1 MNYRERLHMST
12 SLKFRETDSG
22 NEEQIIIQCPC
33 CSTRFSVESSTISAV
48 ANPKFHCSRCDN
60 IFGMDEIK
68 TSQSPTRPELQQ
80 AAKEV
85 FEHSLRPV
93 LGRSSRIAEE
103 HSTAP
108 SAQENLPGFS
118 DQPGDGAEGVVA
130 VYRNKARIQKLPP
143 RISDSSGNNKQLEI
157 PRRWEDGMRPSAEPR
172 ETASEQMLVGVPQQ
186 NISNKLGFQPPRLS
200 PLSVGV
206 GDSIDINSFGTVKNA
221 PLADAPGDMDSSRLV
236 SDGNL
241 AYRADNPALVAPLT
255 QPASRSTLP
264 KVSAPQSFW
273 KMLVAPSLGFLA
285 ILGVASIALFNSSS
299 LSQYFTQAAVPG
311 ALEAAPSE
319 LYIKNSKFDKV
330 TLDNGEIIRV
340 VSGVIVNSSERSF
353 RAIEIEAA
361 LFDGA
366 GKPLGTYRANAANT
380 LAKTKIDSLTPEMID
395 HLQATSTPKRLI
407 LKPSENKEFAIA
419 LRGDQF
425 ARAQHFGA
433 RIYSAKSL

>member
-1 MNYRERLHMST
+1 MST

-22 NEEQIIIQCPC
+22 NEEQTVIQCPC
-33 CSTRFSVESSTISAV
+33 CSTRFSVESSMIAAV
-48 ANPKFHCSRCDN
+48 ASPKFHCSRCDN
-60 IFGMDEIK
+60 IFGLDEIK
-68 TSQSPTRPELQQ
+68 ADHSPAARPELNQK
-80 AAKEV
+80 AKEV

-93 LGRSSRIAEE
+93 LGRSPR
-103 HSTAP
+103 HSEGYSTTP
-108 SAQENLPGFS
+108 SAQESLPGFS
-118 DQPGDGAEGVVA
+118 EQSGDLTEGVVA

-143 RISDSSGNNKQLEI
+143 RISDNGGGSVNKQLEI

-172 ETASEQMLVGVPQQ
+172 ETIPEQSALAMPERQLGGQ
-186 NISNKLGFQPPRLS
+186 IGFQPPRLS
-200 PLSVGV
+200 PLSAVA

-221 PLADAPGDMDSSRLV
+221 PLADTPGSMDSTRLG
-236 SDGNL
+236 SDGSV
-241 AYRADNPALVAPLT
+241 AYKADNPALVAALN
-255 QPASRSTLP
+255 QPASTAARGTLT
-264 KVSAPQSFW
+264 KLSAPRSFW

-285 ILGVASIALFNSSS
+285 IMGITSIALFNSSS
-299 LSQYFTQAAVPG
+299 LSQHITKAFVPG

-319 LYIKNSKFDKV
+319 LYIKNSKFEKV

-361 LFDGA
+361 LFDGT
-366 GKPLGTYRANAANT
+366 GKAIGTYRANAANT
-380 LAKTKIDSLTPEMID
+380 LAKTKINSLTPEMID
-395 HLQATSTPKRLI
+395 NLQAASTPKRLV
-407 LKPSENKEFAIA
+407 LRPSENKEFAIA